1 MAKTLAEIK
10 DRAEELKSKYTE
22 RDELFNEL
30 EQIAFLDWAD
40 RGNVQA
46 RAAEGNVKITVSP
59 DPRNQ
64 FLSSVQLLASATPLF
79 KVPNSARYAGGESSI
94 ERFINNLWKEMNKLY
109 GASLLYDMIF
119 SAQLYGEVHFA
130 TTDMQDFL
138 SYYKKKG
145 TAYEK
150 RAKRAAKRSPFLG
163 EVFNAHECY
172 ADYDKLGLTAHYRR
186 VQTTASVV
194 AGEHGDAGIKAVK
207 SLSDSD
213 EVYYNEWWDLEN
225 HAIWL
230 DEGDEIMLGEHGM
243 PFIPIETVI
252 TDGSQHMFQDTRYQ
266 RQPFLYAVAKSGI
279 WERQNLSLSALYT
292 LIFET
297 GFSPLF
303 AYQMNQDGKDLDL
316 DFSGPFTV
324 VKLSPGEGF
333 TSLGK
338 NIVDPSIEVGMSI
351 ANNLVE
357 DSTIY
362 RTARGQSI
370 GANAAYSTHALL
382 TQSGRLPLVTPQKR
396 IEWLLSTSMEKCI
409 ERIAGDLGKRKVK
422 SLIEEELDNIVI
434 PEDTVVE
441 ATLEV
446 RMPQDNLQAAN
457 IATAMKQAGLVS
469 DEWIQ
474 SKLLQI
480 EQPEEMR
487 KEIAK
492 ELMVTFLRDQQIQK
506 LLQAEQMK
514 QQQMQMQMQAQ
525 VQGQQ
530 QMMQQQMQAPP
541 QQQAQQ
547 VTPELLAQMAGG
559 GGEEGQAMGGM

>member
-10 DRAEELKSKYTE
+10 DSAEELKSKYAS
-22 RDELFNEL
+22 RDELFTEL

-64 FLSSVQLLASATPLF
+64 FLSSVQLLSSAIPLF
-79 KVPNSARYAGGESSI
+79 KIPNSARYLGGESSL
-94 ERFINNLWKEMNKLY
+94 ERFINGLWNEMNKLY
-109 GASLLYDMIF
+109 GSSLLYDMIF

-138 SYYKKKG
+138 GYYKKKG
-145 TAYEK
+145 TAYER

-172 ADYDKLGLTAHYRR
+172 ADYDKLGLVAHYRR
-186 VQTTASVV
+186 VKTKARMV
-194 AGEHGDAGIKAVK
+194 AGEHGDAGVKAVLG
-207 SLSDSD
+207 LSDGD
-213 EVYYNEWWDLEN
+213 DVFYNEWWDLDD

-230 DEGDEIMLGEHGM
+230 DEGEQIMIGEHEM

-252 TDGSQHMFQDTRYQ
+252 TDGSQHMFKDTRYQ
-266 RQPFLYAVAKSGI
+266 RQPFLYAVAKSGL

-303 AYQMNQDGKDLDL
+303 AYQRNQEGKELDL

-324 VKLSPGEGF
+324 VNLDQGEGF

-338 NIVDPSIEVGMSI
+338 NIVDPSIEIGMNI
-351 ANNLVE
+351 ANALVE
-357 DSTIY
+357 DSTIF

-396 IEWLLSTSMEKCI
+396 IEWLLGSSMEKCL
-409 ERIAGDLGKRKVK
+409 ERMATGGNRKVR
-422 SLIEEELDNIVI
+422 SMIEEALDDVKI
-434 PEDTVVE
+434 PEDAVVE

-457 IATAMKQAGLVS
+457 IATALKQAGLVS

-474 SKLLQI
+474 GKLLQI

-492 ELMVTFLRDQQIQK
+492 ELMINFLRDQQIQK
-506 LLQAEQMK
+506 LLQEEQMK
-514 QQQMQMQMQAQ
+514 QQQKQMQMQSQVNQQEQAMQQQQAQ
-525 VQGQQ
+525 QA
-530 QMMQQQMQAPP
+530 QMMQQQQV
-541 QQQAQQ
+541 QQMSQGM
-547 VTPELLAQMAGG
+547 E
-559 GGEEGQAMGGM
+559 GGMV

>member
-1 MAKTLAEIK
+1 MAKSLAEIK
-10 DRAEELKSKYTE
+10 DRAEELKSKYAA
-22 RDELFNEL
+22 RDDLFNEL

-64 FLSSVQLLASATPLF
+64 FLSSVQLLASSMPLF
-79 KVPNSARYAGGESSI
+79 KVPNSARYLGGESSL
-94 ERFINNLWKEMNKLY
+94 ERFINGLWKEMNKLY
-109 GASLLYDMIF
+109 GSSLLYDMIF

-138 SYYKKKG
+138 GYYKKKG
-145 TAYEK
+145 TAYER
-150 RAKRAAKRSPFLG
+150 RARRAARRSPFLG

-172 ADYDKLGLTAHYRR
+172 ADYDKLGLVAHYRR
-186 VQTTASVV
+186 VKTKARIVS
-194 AGEHGDAGIKAVK
+194 GEHGDAGMKAVAE
-207 SLSDSD
+207 LSDGD
-213 EVYYNEWWDLEN
+213 DVYYNEWWDLDD

-230 DEGDEIMLGEHGM
+230 DEGAEIMVGEHGL

-252 TDGSQHMFQDTRYQ
+252 TDGSQHMFKDSTYQ
-266 RQPFLYAVAKSGI
+266 RQPFLYAVAKSGL

-303 AYQMNQDGKDLDL
+303 AYQRNAPGKELDL

-324 VKLSPGEGF
+324 VNLDSGEGF

-338 NIVDPSIEVGMSI
+338 NIVDPSIEIGMNI

-362 RTARGQSI
+362 RTARGQTI

-396 IEWLLSTSMEKCI
+396 IEWLLGSSMEKCL
-409 ERIAGDLGKRKVK
+409 ERMAVGGSRKVR
-422 SLIEEELDNIVI
+422 SLIEEELDDTTI
-434 PEDTVVE
+434 PEDAVVE

-457 IATAMKQAGLVS
+457 IATALKQAGLVS

-474 SKLLQI
+474 GKLLQI

-492 ELMVTFLRDQQIQK
+492 EIMVNFLRDQQIQK
-506 LLQAEQMK
+506 LVQAEQMK
-514 QQQMQMQMQAQ
+514 QQQAQMAMQAQ
-525 VQGQQ
+525 A
-530 QMMQQQMQAPP
+530 QQQMQAPP
-541 QQQAQQ
+541 EMMAQ
-547 VTPELLAQMAGG
+547 
-559 GGEEGQAMGGM
+559 MGGMA

>member
-10 DRAEELKSKYTE
+10 DSAEELKGKYAA
-22 RDELFNEL
+22 RDDLFNEL
-30 EQIAFLDWAD
+30 EQIAFLAWAD

-64 FLSSVQLLASATPLF
+64 FLSSVQLLASSMPLF
-79 KVPNSARYAGGESSI
+79 KIPNSARYLGSESAL
-94 ERFINNLWKEMNKLY
+94 ERFINGLWKEMNKLY
-109 GASLLYDMIF
+109 GSSLLYDMIF

-138 SYYKKKG
+138 GYYKKKG
-145 TAYEK
+145 NAYER
-150 RAKRAAKRSPFLG
+150 RARRAAKRSPFLG

-172 ADYDKLGLTAHYRR
+172 PDYDKLGLVAHYRR
-186 VQTTASVV
+186 VKTKARMV
-194 AGEHGDAGIKAVK
+194 AGEHGDAGIKAV
-207 SLSDSD
+207 SDMTD
-213 EVYYNEWWDLEN
+213 NDDVYYNEWWDLEN

-230 DEGDEIMLGEHGM
+230 DEGAEIMVGEHGL

-252 TDGSQHMFQDTRYQ
+252 TDGSQYMFKDTKYQ
-266 RQPFLYAVAKSGI
+266 RQPFLYAVAKSGL

-303 AYQMNQDGKDLDL
+303 AYQRNQEGKELDL

-324 VKLSPGEGF
+324 VNLDAGEGF

-338 NIVDPSIEVGMSI
+338 NIVDPSIEIGMNI

-362 RTARGQSI
+362 RTARGQTI

-396 IEWLLSTSMEKCI
+396 IEWLLGSSMEKCL
-409 ERIAGDLGKRKVK
+409 ERMAVGGSRKVK
-422 SLIEEELDNIVI
+422 SLIEEELDDVTI
-434 PEDTVVE
+434 PEDAVVE

-457 IATAMKQAGLVS
+457 IATALKQAGLVS

-474 SKLLQI
+474 GKLLQI

-492 ELMVTFLRDQQIQK
+492 EIMINFLRDQQIQK
-506 LLQAEQMK
+506 LVMAEQQK
-514 QQQMQMQMQAQ
+514 QQQQQMMMQAQAQQQAPPPDMAQQMQM
-525 VQGQQ
+525 
-530 QMMQQQMQAPP
+530 
-541 QQQAQQ
+541 
-547 VTPELLAQMAGG
+547 
-559 GGEEGQAMGGM
+559 GGMA

>member
-1 MAKTLAEIK
+1 MAKSLAEIK
-10 DRAEELKSKYTE
+10 DRAEELKSKYAA
-22 RDELFNEL
+22 RDDLFNEL
-30 EQIAFLDWAD
+30 EQIAFLDWSD

-64 FLSSVQLLASATPLF
+64 FLSSVQLLASSMPLF
-79 KVPNSARYAGGESSI
+79 KIPNSARYLGNESSL
-94 ERFINNLWKEMNKLY
+94 ERFINGLWNEMNKLY
-109 GASLLYDMIF
+109 GSSLLYDMIF

-138 SYYKKKG
+138 GYYKKKG
-145 TAYEK
+145 TAYER

-172 ADYDKLGLTAHYRR
+172 ADYDKLGLVAHYRR
-186 VQTTASVV
+186 VKTKARMV
-194 AGEHGDAGIKAVK
+194 AGEHGDAGIKAVAE
-207 SLSDSD
+207 LSDGD
-213 EVYYNEWWDLEN
+213 DVTYNEWWDLDD

-230 DEGDEIMLGEHGM
+230 DEGAEIMVGEHGM

-252 TDGSQHMFQDTRYQ
+252 TDGSQHMFKDTRYQ
-266 RQPFLYAVAKSGI
+266 RQPFLYAVAKSGL

-303 AYQMNQDGKDLDL
+303 AYQRNQEGKELDL

-324 VKLSPGEGF
+324 VNLDQGEGF

-338 NIVDPSIEVGMSI
+338 NIVDPSIEIGMNI

-362 RTARGQSI
+362 RTARGQTI

-396 IEWLLSTSMEKCI
+396 IEWLLGSSMEKCL
-409 ERIAGDLGKRKVK
+409 ERMAVGGNRKVR
-422 SLIEEELDNIVI
+422 SLIEEELDDVTI
-434 PEDTVVE
+434 PEDAVVE

-457 IATAMKQAGLVS
+457 IATALKQAGLVS

-474 SKLLQI
+474 GKLLQI

-492 ELMVTFLRDQQIQK
+492 EIMVTFLRDQQIQK
-506 LLQAEQMK
+506 LVMAEQQK
-514 QQQMQMQMQAQ
+514 QQQQQMAMQAQ
-525 VQGQQ
+525 
-530 QMMQQQMQAPP
+530 A
-541 QQQAQQ
+541 QQAQQ
-547 VTPELLAQMAGG
+547 GQQGVPPEMIAQM
-559 GGEEGQAMGGM
+559 QQQGGMG